1 MKAPLSTNHL
11 VQVVSSMRTL
21 SLAVVHSVHAEWL
34 GLDSIS
40 LFREGIEL
48 QGPMGVRVARRRHS
62 GHASLVAQR
71 MRQFESNA
79 HSPIQGH

>member
-1 MKAPLSTNHL
+1 MKAPLATNHL

-34 GLDSIS
+34 GFDSLS
-40 LFREGIEL
+40 LLREGIEL
-48 QGPMGVRVARRRHS
+48 QGPMGVRVARRRYS
-62 GHASLVAQR
+62 GHASLVPQR
-71 MRQFESNA
+71 MRQFESNV